1 MLHHLDSDNVKKVV
15 DTIMGMTVFLKVFC
29 FLLMRQKKYWILQII
44 KDVIQNSSL
53 LCYQKLEFFYGQ
65 QHQHHQQQQQQ
76 HEQVD
81 FFLSL

>member
-29 FLLMRQKKYWILQII
+29 LLLMRQKKYWILQII

-53 LCYQKLEFFYGQ
+53 LCYQKLEFFTDNDINIINNSNSNNSN
-65 QHQHHQQQQQQ
+65 
-76 HEQVD
+76 E
-81 FFLSL
+81 